1 MKLGTRALKMI
12 SGVSAVAVCG
22 VSGVLVASDPK
33 PAAAPLRPSLSGS
46 STKATALVIP
56 PSCGA
61 TRVNAGGSSS
71 ALDPSL
77 LPVVQQLHEASTASQ
92 RRSILAPLTASQR
105 LAVEAYV
112 RGLQRMTNR
121 SAARCAGNESAR
133 AAGSSIVPS
142 VVAAPPLANPL
153 INTYVS

>member
-1 MKLGTRALKMI
+1 MTLGTRALKII

-22 VSGVLVASDPK
+22 VSGVLVASDPR

-46 STKATALVIP
+46 STKATTLVIP
-56 PSCGA
+56 PSCGGA
-61 TRVNAGGSSS
+61 GVNAGGSAS

-77 LPVVQQLHEASTASQ
+77 LPVVQQLHEASTASE
-92 RRSILAPLTASQR
+92 RRSILALLTASQR

-112 RGLQRMTNR
+112 RGLQRMTNG
-121 SAARCAGNESAR
+121 SAASCAGSASTG
-133 AAGSSIVPS
+133 AGSSIVPS
-142 VVAAPPLANPL
+142 VVAAPPPANPL